1 MPNAIQPKAIM
12 SVGMAKYRSQH
23 LLSQIQ
29 YSLIFSRHNWK
40 DFESGGNLV
49 KFRLRYRAIDI
60 KLEKG
65 EFFVGR
71 ESTSNLVLD
80 DAYVSRKHA
89 VFRVVRNIVEVEDLG
104 SRNGVQVNGTRI
116 EGPTRL
122 KHGDRVDI
130 GPHGLLLEDISVTE
144 QLADGEV
151 PRTVS
156 GYTVELS
163 HTCVKCGVPLA
174 YGLKEC
180 SNCGETLRV
189 SSIMLLTNIAEKALN
204 MGRHDEAD
212 RIITGILNDIL
223 ERAKKERT
231 LSPEEFSKAAEY
243 AFLLL
248 EATLKTQ
255 WLDYL
260 FQLYGA
266 TRQLMP
272 GDVVEGIYRIVNT
285 LRYTNP
291 YAIRTYLA
299 ELKSTAH
306 EFDPTARFQYNR
318 LQGLEQVISNK

>member
-1 MPNAIQPKAIM
+1 M
-12 SVGMAKYRSQH
+12 V
-23 LLSQIQ
+23 
-29 YSLIFSRHNWK
+29 
-40 DFESGGNLV
+40 E
-49 KFRLRYRAIDI
+49 FRLRYRDIDI

-89 VFRVVRNIVEVEDLG
+89 VFRRVGNRVEVEDLS

-122 KHGDRVDI
+122 KHGDRIDI
-130 GPHGLLLEDISVTE
+130 GPYELLLEDISVTE
-144 QLADGEV
+144 QLAERND

-156 GYTVELS
+156 EHTVEYYR
-163 HTCVKCGVPLA
+163 TCVKCGVPLA
-174 YGLKEC
+174 YGSKEC

-212 RIITGILNDIL
+212 RIITGVLKDIL

-231 LSPEEFSKAAEY
+231 LNPEEFNKAAEY

-248 EATLKTQ
+248 EATLKAQ

-299 ELKSTAH
+299 ELKRSAH
-306 EFDPTARFQYNR
+306 AFDPTARFQYNR
-318 LQGLEQVISNK
+318 LQGLEQLISNKQQRKC